1 MPVLLHSVCCLA
13 PLVPAAARSGS
24 LAGGASILALI
35 VNDRPLLEQI
45 AKTYTM
51 TRGGVLAARRS
62 GMELMT
68 NSTKLFA
75 SDFFSKDA
83 LSRPYP

>member
-1 MPVLLHSVCCLA
+1 M
-13 PLVPAAARSGS
+13 PAAAKSGS

-75 SDFFSKDA
+75 SDVLAKDA